1 MSLGT
6 QVGLRVIWTL
16 LVTRWSNCPLD
27 LKACATFIPL
37 CASLHTGMM
46 GGIMGSRWI
55 LTFLLCLHFLFSVA
69 GGEQLQGCSGTPS
82 MAFLE
87 AFAFAWEVL
96 ESHLFFQHFLCSWH
110 AFYKWSHLGLS
121 SGSADFPYMLLCLGS
136 PLHCGYYVKVGA
148 SSSMT
153 LSCCCREIQKWSCFP
168 GLTGRQTGSS
178 HLNWMVSSF
187 NKKRR
192 RKLLKVA
199 GAEGRLSAHLCTFI
213 LLQVTLW
220 SSTSNHFPF

>member
-1 MSLGT
+1 
-6 QVGLRVIWTL
+6 
-16 LVTRWSNCPLD
+16 
-27 LKACATFIPL
+27 
-37 CASLHTGMM
+37 M
-46 GGIMGSRWI
+46 GGIVGSRRI

-69 GGEQLQGCSGTPS
+69 GAEQLQGCSGTPS

-96 ESHLFFQHFLCSWH
+96 ECYLFFQHFLCSWH
-110 AFYKWSHLGLS
+110 AFNKWSHLGLS

-136 PLHCGYYVKVGA
+136 PLHCGYYVKVGV

-153 LSCCCREIQKWSCFP
+153 LSCCCRGIQKWSCFP

-199 GAEGRLSAHLCTFI
+199 GVEGRLPVSALSSFSRRHCDLQPVTTSLSGNVTFG
-213 LLQVTLW
+213 LSCPFR
-220 SSTSNHFPF
+220 SSNLKQNI